1 MILAV
6 GGKEPRIAPEA
17 FVATSAVL
25 IGDVALE
32 EGASV
37 WYQAV
42 LDGGQGPVRIGAR
55 SNVQD
60 GAVLT
65 GTAEAP
71 LTVGARVSIGHG
83 AVLSGCRVEEGALI
97 AIRAAVLE
105 RATVG
110 EEAIVGA
117 GAVVPPGGTVSPRT
131 LVLGNPATPRRAVS
145 DDEIAENRRR
155 VERYAALAQ
164 SYRTGAPIPEE
175 GGGE

>member
-6 GGKEPRIAPEA
+6 GEKAPRIAPGA

-25 IGDVALE
+25 IGEVTLE

-42 LDGGQGPVRIGAR
+42 LDGGQGPVRIGPQT
-55 SNVQD
+55 NVQD

-71 LTVGARVSIGHG
+71 LLVGPRVSIGHG
-83 AVLSGCRVEEGALI
+83 ALLSGCRVEEGALI
-97 AIRAAVLE
+97 AIRATVLE
-105 RATVG
+105 GASVG
-110 EEAIVGA
+110 AGAIVGA
-117 GAVVPPGGTVSPRT
+117 GAVVPPGGEVPSRT
-131 LVLGNPATPRRAVS
+131 LVLGNPASPTRVVS
-145 DDEIAENRRR
+145 EEEVADNRRR

-164 SYRTGAPIPEE
+164 SYRTGADPAAA
-175 GGGE
+175 GGD

>member
-6 GGKEPRIAPEA
+6 GQKEPRIAPGA

-25 IGDVALE
+25 IGEVTLE
-32 EGASV
+32 DGASV

-42 LDGGQGPVRIGAR
+42 LDGGQGPVWIGPR
-55 SNVQD
+55 TNVQD

-71 LTVGARVSIGHG
+71 LMVGPGVSVGH
-83 AVLSGCRVEEGALI
+83 AAILSGCRVEEGALI

-105 RATVG
+105 GARVG
-110 EEAIVGA
+110 TEAIVGA
-117 GAVVPPGGTVSPRT
+117 GAVVPPGGDIPPRT
-131 LVLGNPATPRRAVS
+131 LVLWNPAAPRRAVT
-145 DDEIAENRRR
+145 EEEVAENRRR

-164 SYRTGAPIPEE
+164 SYRTAAHTPGE
-175 GGGE
+175 GRAD

>member
-6 GGKEPRIAPEA
+6 GEKAPRIAPGA

-25 IGDVALE
+25 IGEVTLE
-32 EGASV
+32 DGASV

-42 LDGGQGPVRIGAR
+42 LDGGQGAVRIGR
-55 SNVQD
+55 QTNVQD

-71 LTVGARVSIGHG
+71 LAVGPRVSIGHG
-83 AVLSGCRVEEGALI
+83 AVLSGCRVDEGALV

-105 RATVG
+105 GASVG
-110 EEAIVGA
+110 AEAIVGA
-117 GAVVPPGGTVSPRT
+117 GAVVPPGGEVPPRT
-131 LVLGNPATPRRAVS
+131 LVLGNPASPRRVVS
-145 DDEIAENRRR
+145 EQEVADNRRR

-164 SYRTGAPIPEE
+164 SYRTGADPTA
-175 GGGE
+175 GGGD